1 MRTLPGY
8 PVHVPCYKVW
18 RWYSVSSQGVQNQA
32 RDRLLLKPH
41 LWPHIT
47 RGAFTSLWH
56 SVAVG
61 GETLITPGS
70 WNSDLWP
77 EEKNGDSNQLNAL
90 HGKTWHWRFQ
100 GSENPISSWSCT
112 PCFKGI
118 RCLDFY
124 GGPVAKSVLP
134 VQEAQVWSLVWAQMI
149 KYPPAIQETQVQSLG
164 QEDPLEK
171 GNGYP
176 LQYSCLDREAW
187 QTTVHRVTK
196 SQTQLSN

>member
-1 MRTLPGY
+1 M
-8 PVHVPCYKVW
+8 
-18 RWYSVSSQGVQNQA
+18 
-32 RDRLLLKPH
+32 
-41 LWPHIT
+41 
-47 RGAFTSLWH
+47 
-56 SVAVG
+56 
-61 GETLITPGS
+61 
-70 WNSDLWP
+70 
-77 EEKNGDSNQLNAL
+77 
-90 HGKTWHWRFQ
+90 
-100 GSENPISSWSCT
+100 
-112 PCFKGI
+112 
-118 RCLDFY
+118 DFS